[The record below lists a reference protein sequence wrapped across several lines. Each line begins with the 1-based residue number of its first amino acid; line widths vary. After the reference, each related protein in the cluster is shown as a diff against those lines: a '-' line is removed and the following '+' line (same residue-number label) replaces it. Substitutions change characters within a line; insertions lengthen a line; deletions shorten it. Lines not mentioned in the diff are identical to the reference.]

1 MSRNSWKSKL
11 SVWAGRATVAVALTV
26 VATAPAMAQSK
37 MSGGKMSGGHMMGG
51 KMSHG
56 KMGGK
61 MSGGHM
67 MMSAMDKKT
76 MMGMTAAEKAVC
88 MMPKGAKMTAAQ
100 KKTMMGMSAA
110 EKACSMKMMKM
121 HSSMHGGR
129 MSAKPVAMM
138 CPHCDVAMKNGKCPM
153 CGMTEAQMKKTKM

>member
-11 SVWAGRATVAVALTV
+11 SVWAGRAAVAVALTV

-37 MSGGKMSGGHMMGG
+37 MSGGKMSGGHSM
-51 KMSHG
+51 
-56 KMGGK
+56 MGGK
-61 MSGGHM
+61 MSGGKMMGGHM
-67 MMSAMDKKT
+67 MMSAADKKT
-76 MMGMTAAEKAVC
+76 MMGMTAAEKKVC
-88 MMPKGAKMTAAQ
+88 MMPMGAKMTAAQ
-100 KKTMMGMSAA
+100 KKTMMGMSAS
-110 EKACSMKMMKM
+110 EKACATKMMKM